1 MIYNTLHRKI
11 VCFKSSEERHDG
23 FTCEMFQVWRT
34 KLAFTTY
41 ILGGKYQFESIWFHS
56 TREQPDGLPDN
67 MQYIT
72 KADYDTYFKIIEQI
86 TRDSMGFKFVAHQ
99 GEQGR

>member
-1 MIYNTLHRKI
+1 
-11 VCFKSSEERHDG
+11 
-23 FTCEMFQVWRT
+23 
-34 KLAFTTY
+34 
-41 ILGGKYQFESIWFHS
+41 
-56 TREQPDGLPDN
+56 